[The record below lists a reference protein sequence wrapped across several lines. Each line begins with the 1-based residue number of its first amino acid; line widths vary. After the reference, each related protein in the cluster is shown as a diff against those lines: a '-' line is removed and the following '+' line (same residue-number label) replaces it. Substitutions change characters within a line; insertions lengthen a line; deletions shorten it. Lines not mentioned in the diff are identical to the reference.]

1 MSKSHAIRD
10 IPIGL
15 RGEDALGLVN
25 HAEALADFIADSN
38 TPITIGIQGEWGTG
52 KTSMMRMIEDSLSD
66 KSVAQGK
73 GKRQAKG
80 SEVFISIRI
89 NTWEHSL
96 INEPTSC
103 LFSIMDEIIIEL
115 SKADSSLV
123 NLVQAK
129 QTIMRMA
136 KNAAAVSAMV
146 TGGSI
151 DGFSDGLTAPPNI
164 KTLRRQLDD
173 AIKKLQENG
182 REKIIIF
189 IDDLDR
195 LEPSTAV
202 KILELLSNLFAIEGC
217 VFVIAI
223 DYQVVV
229 KGLVTKYGKPKA
241 ENEHEFRSFFD
252 KLIQL
257 PFMMPLQSYKVQ
269 DYAAHLLLSIN
280 YFSPTEIRSMA
291 DNQLRLIL
299 DSTIGLNP
307 RSIKRL
313 VNSLSYLKIL
323 NSSSFEQR
331 NVFPLRQT
339 VFALVCFQISFPNVY
354 NLLTRH
360 PNFETWDH
368 EFVEAVIGKNPADR
382 STLSEEIDRLV
393 RTDETLFD
401 EDWEKALFKI
411 VWVKNWQRGRLKHIS
426 RILNIISDEIFKGKS
441 KEDKLEI
448 FEVALKITS
457 VTAVNPTDEVNVSVD
472 EKQENQKKLDEALSF
487 WREFS
492 NALLNT
498 GTCFDSKQNIIPDT
512 YKSRSLKRTHVFPAG
527 EEVEFSAC
535 TSSTNPLLLRAVNHE
550 AMGLLHQFT
559 KSSLYR
565 GLPPEC
571 VDKESSETVA
581 MAVSKI
587 GIDCPTVPQR
597 LLLQKH
603 KNKSQRDIV
612 LAWLADIVP
621 KMQTEL
627 ESLSRK
633 SGRTS
638 TD

>member
-1 MSKSHAIRD
+1 MSRSHTVRD

-15 RGEDALGLVN
+15 RGQDELGLVN
-25 HAEALADFIADSN
+25 HAEALADFIASSN

-66 KSVAQGK
+66 KDVAQGK

-80 SEVFISIRI
+80 SEVFIPIRI

-103 LFSIMDEIIIEL
+103 LFSIMEEIIIEL

-136 KNAAAVSAMV
+136 KNAASVGAMV
-146 TGGSI
+146 TGGSV
-151 DGFSDGLTAPPNI
+151 DGLSEGLMAPPNI
-164 KTLRRQLDD
+164 KTLRGQLDN

-195 LEPSTAV
+195 LEPATAV
-202 KILELLSNLFAIEGC
+202 KTLELLSNLFAIEGC

-229 KGLVTKYGKPKA
+229 KGLVTKYGDPKA

-269 DYAAHLLLSIN
+269 DYAAHLLLSIS
-280 YFSPTEIRSMA
+280 YFSSTEIKSMA
-291 DNQLRLIL
+291 NNQLRLIL

-313 VNSLSYLKIL
+313 INSLSYLKIL
-323 NSSSFEQR
+323 NRDSFEQK

-354 NLLTRH
+354 NLLARN

-368 EFVEAVIGKNPADR
+368 EFVEDVIGKSPADR
-382 STLSEEIDRLV
+382 STLNEEIDRLV

-411 VWVKNWQRGRLKHIS
+411 VWVKNWQRSRLKHIS

-441 KEDKLEI
+441 DEDKLEI

-457 VTAVNPTDEVNVSVD
+457 VTAVNPTDEVNVGGD
-472 EKQENQKKLDEALSF
+472 EKQANQKKLDEALSF

-498 GTCFDSKQNIIPDT
+498 GTCFDNKQNIIPDT
-512 YKSRSLKRTHVFPAG
+512 YKSRSLSRKHVFPGG

-535 TSSTNPLLLRAVNHE
+535 TSSTNPFVLRAVNHE
-550 AMGLLHQFT
+550 AMGLLDQFT

-565 GLPPEC
+565 GLPSEC
-571 VDKESSETVA
+571 VERESSETVA

-587 GIDCPTVPQR
+587 GIDCPAVPPR

-612 LAWLADIVP
+612 LAWLADIVL
-621 KMQTEL
+621 KTQTEL
-627 ESLSRK
+627 ESLSK
-633 SGRTS
+633 K
-638 TD
+638 